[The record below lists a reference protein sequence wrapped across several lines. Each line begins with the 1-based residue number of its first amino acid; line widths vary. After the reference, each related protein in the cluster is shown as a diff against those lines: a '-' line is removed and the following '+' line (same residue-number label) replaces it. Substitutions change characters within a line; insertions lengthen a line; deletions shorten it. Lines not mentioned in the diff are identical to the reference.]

1 MEMLAENKK
10 TYLVYG
16 VSKGLGKA
24 IVKFLPARND
34 KVFGISRTR
43 PAYPEATANS
53 NTWIQADL
61 SKPQAAVTAI
71 KEVIGGEKIDHL
83 IYNVGI
89 WEKTGFTAGYN
100 FEQLDNSEIEK
111 IINTNITTSVLSIKS
126 LLPNLRLSENGKII
140 IIGSTLGLQN
150 HNKKEVVFSV
160 TKFAMQGFIHSLRT
174 YLREHNIG
182 VTVINL
188 GDLAT
193 QYEYEEGAEIVT
205 EKQKGK
211 LIPLADVLHALR
223 FIINSTNASCIKEIT
238 MPSMKDPDI

>member
-1 MEMLAENKK
+1 MAEKK
-10 TYLVYG
+10 TYLIYG

-24 IVKFLPARND
+24 ILKFLPGKND

-43 PAYPEATANS
+43 PTYPEATENN

-61 SKPQAAVTAI
+61 SKPQTAVTTI
-71 KEVIGGEKIDHL
+71 KEVIGGEKIDYL
-83 IYNVGI
+83 IYNVGT
-89 WEKTGFTAGYN
+89 WEKTGFTSGYN
-100 FEQLDNSEIEK
+100 FEQLDNSEIEE
-111 IINTNITTSVLSIKS
+111 IISTNITSSILSIKS
-126 LLPNLRLSENGKII
+126 ILPNLKLSENGKII

-150 HNKKEVVFSV
+150 HNKEEVVFSV
-160 TKFAMQGFIHSLRT
+160 TKFAMQGIIHSLRT
-174 YLREHNIG
+174 HLKVHNIG

-193 QYEYEEGAEIVT
+193 QYEYEEGTEIVT
-205 EKQKGK
+205 EKHKGE

-223 FIINSTNASCIKEIT
+223 FIISTTNATCIKEIT